1 MVEMARTEELG
12 KRASEGARA
21 IEKITREESGR
32 LYGAV
37 PSLRAARTGLGEL
50 EGVLPTDAHVP
61 LKLDV
66 DDVNELLKLVWEGSK
81 AR

>member
-37 PSLRAARTGLGEL
+37 PSLRASTYRIRRTR
-50 EGVLPTDAHVP
+50 
-61 LKLDV
+61 
-66 DDVNELLKLVWEGSK
+66 GSASHGCTCTSK
-81 AR
+81 TGCGRR